1 MMSKEIEETFLNYF
15 KDNKYSF
22 VEQHSLIPPDDTIY
36 FTNSGMC
43 QFKDIL

>member
-1 MMSKEIEETFLNYF
+1 MSKEIEETFLNYF